1 MSKSLQRFLAE
12 RVRQEGVSERAKMME
27 IAANYKDTV
36 NLGRGDPDLETP
48 PYIIK
53 AAQDALA
60 NGATHYSPWAGILP
74 LRQAI
79 ARYLADFDKVAYDP
93 AREIMVT
100 TGAQEAIVTTILTLV
115 NPGDEILVPEPR
127 YTPYDFSIALAGGR
141 LVPVPTFAED
151 NWAVT
156 VRELEKIV
164 TPRSKILLLINP
176 NNPTGSL
183 MGVDELT
190 EMADFAKKHDLI
202 VISDELYSG
211 LLFERVPWTSIA
223 ALPGMKERTIV
234 INGFS
239 KTYSMTG
246 WRLGYLA
253 GPAELVQPMLEVHY
267 SLTICAPAVSQAAGL
282 AAFNDNQAA
291 GAIAETVKIYEER
304 RNLAMQ
310 RLDEIQ
316 LPYVKP
322 MGTFYIFPQI
332 SKYGLNSFD
341 FCVRL
346 LDQANVMVFPGTA
359 FGPAGEGFVRIS
371 LLRPY
376 LEVEEGFNRM
386 AKVLSKW

>member
-1 MSKSLQRFLAE
+1 M
-12 RVRQEGVSERAKMME
+12 
-27 IAANYKDTV
+27 
-36 NLGRGDPDLETP
+36 
-48 PYIIK
+48 
-53 AAQDALA
+53 
-60 NGATHYSPWAGILP
+60 
-74 LRQAI
+74 
-79 ARYLADFDKVAYDP
+79 
-93 AREIMVT
+93 
-100 TGAQEAIVTTILTLV
+100 
-115 NPGDEILVPEPR
+115 
-127 YTPYDFSIALAGGR
+127 
-141 LVPVPTFAED
+141 
-151 NWAVT
+151 
-156 VRELEKIV
+156 

-316 LPYVKP
+316 MPYVRP

-332 SKYGLNSFD
+332 TKYGLNSFD

-359 FGPAGEGFVRIS
+359 FGPAGEGFVSIS

>member
-156 VRELEKIV
+156 FKR
-164 TPRSKILLLINP
+164 
-176 NNPTGSL
+176 
-183 MGVDELT
+183 
-190 EMADFAKKHDLI
+190 
-202 VISDELYSG
+202 
-211 LLFERVPWTSIA
+211 
-223 ALPGMKERTIV
+223 
-234 INGFS
+234 
-239 KTYSMTG
+239 
-246 WRLGYLA
+246 
-253 GPAELVQPMLEVHY
+253 
-267 SLTICAPAVSQAAGL
+267 
-282 AAFNDNQAA
+282 
-291 GAIAETVKIYEER
+291 
-304 RNLAMQ
+304 
-310 RLDEIQ
+310 
-316 LPYVKP
+316 
-322 MGTFYIFPQI
+322 
-332 SKYGLNSFD
+332 
-341 FCVRL
+341 
-346 LDQANVMVFPGTA
+346 
-359 FGPAGEGFVRIS
+359 AGENS
-371 LLRPY
+371 DT
-376 LEVEEGFNRM
+376 E
-386 AKVLSKW
+386 K

>member
-12 RVRQEGVSERAKMME
+12 RVRLEGVSERAKMME

-48 PYIIK
+48 QYIIK
-53 AAQDALA
+53 AAQDALV

-74 LRQAI
+74 LRKAI
-79 ARYLADFDKVAYDP
+79 AKYLADFDKVAYDP
-93 AREIMVT
+93 AQEIMVT

-141 LVPVPTFAED
+141 LAPVPTFAED
-151 NWAVT
+151 NWSVT

-176 NNPTGSL
+176 NNPTGTL
-183 MGVDELT
+183 MGIEELT
-190 EMADFAKKHDLI
+190 EIADFAIKHDLI

-282 AAFNDNQAA
+282 AALNDNQ
-291 GAIAETVKIYEER
+291 GAVAETVKIYEER

-310 RLDEIQ
+310 RLDEIGI
-316 LPYVKP
+316 PYVKP

-332 SKYGLNSFD
+332 SKYGLSSFD
-341 FCVRL
+341 FSVRL

-376 LEVEEGFNRM
+376 IEVEEGFNRM
-386 AKVLSKW
+386 ARVLGKW